1 MIFSSFFFKKIFVE
15 VCISLTH
22 LISHISIIHSHPNHP
37 LASAIAFQGFEP
49 HKVDYPA
56 PWADRLDTF
65 RRLVMIRCL
74 RPDKLTPA
82 VRDFVRV
89 SLGERFTE
97 PPPFDLAGAYDDST
111 PATPLLFVLSP
122 GSGAFSHTLTQHS
135 YNTHSSSEIE
145 KCESII
151 SVLF

>member
-1 MIFSSFFFKKIFVE
+1 MK
-15 VCISLTH
+15 VCISFSLFLTSYH
-22 LISHISIIHSHPNHP
+22 CIRISSDRIRTIV
-37 LASAIAFQGFEP
+37 QGFEP

-89 SLGERFTE
+89 SLGEQFTE

-122 GSGAFSHTLTQHS
+122 GSGASH
-135 YNTHSSSEIE
+135 NTHTRSHLLRETE
-145 KCESII
+145 RCE
-151 SVLF
+151 